1 MCFGSGQLSL
11 GQGYPWDPGDGP
23 QGCLLSK
30 QAKQSLLC
38 PKGPGCSTSLP
49 GLTAKSFVYSTL
61 GSICLLLLS
70 EKAGGSTKNNLG

>member
-38 PKGPGCSTSLP
+38 PS
-49 GLTAKSFVYSTL
+49 AL
-61 GSICLLLLS
+61 GAAPPSP
-70 EKAGGSTKNNLG
+70 A